1 MDRRKIESTVS
12 TVTPEYGYFEKHL
25 RYVLKEEEL
34 EKFFELL
41 KGNEVKISYNS
52 KHIGVVPLLTLK
64 SKRDIECLET
74 FTRRFEAFEKMMS
87 NNGFYPVKSM
97 LERCWLDDNYGY
109 DDIWSY
115 A

>member
-1 MDRRKIESTVS
+1 MDFFVIYKIT
-12 TVTPEYGYFEKHL
+12 
-25 RYVLKEEEL
+25 
-34 EKFFELL
+34 
-41 KGNEVKISYNS
+41 NNINNKIYIG